1 LSSGSSDSA
10 IVLRPISD
18 IAGELPASILFS
30 GRSSPQSEKLR
41 HSPVHALLC
50 TFLV

>member
-1 LSSGSSDSA
+1 MLNQP
-10 IVLRPISD
+10 LPIM
-18 IAGELPASILFS
+18 
-30 GRSSPQSEKLR
+30 RSNRGAPHLAELR